1 MYRDTVAQV
10 DLSAI
15 RDNIGDIKASLPA
28 GVKLMAVVKAGGYG
42 HGSAESAAMAERG
55 GADMLAVA
63 YLDEALELRAK
74 GIALPILILTPI
86 HPAEVMFALEHD
98 LMVTVTEADWF
109 RRMAPYRPSSC
120 PAKLQVHVKADTGLG
135 RIGLRTREEWE
146 ALVPW
151 LKAEDVEVAGFY
163 THFATAGQA
172 DTGFLERQY
181 RTFLEMKAWVKASGV
196 EVSNYHCA
204 GSAAALRFPGL
215 AMDMV
220 RIGAAMFGFYPEK
233 LVRSVSLRP
242 AMKLR
247 STLLQVKLLRKGEC
261 IGYDNSYIAE
271 GDEWIGTVPIGYADG
286 WSQSLRGSEML
297 VEGKRVP
304 VVGKICM
311 DQLMVKLPGRCEQ
324 GTEVILIGRQ
334 GDEVITFAE
343 LAGFLGSVP
352 QEISTSLTG
361 RVERIYTRLE
371 EPEREDAKFEN
382 RIYRRNESGKA
393 FAGECASGGASA
405 RRGEAKGRRDQKA
418 WQRGRLWRTAGA
430 RQQGASCAGL
440 P

>member
-15 RDNIGDIKASLPA
+15 RDNVGVIKASLPS

-42 HGSAESAAMAERG
+42 HGAEESAAMAEHA

-74 GIALPILILTPI
+74 GCALPILILTPI
-86 HPAEVMFALEHD
+86 HPSEVMFALEQE

-109 RRMAPYRPSSC
+109 RQMAAYRHPSC
-120 PAKLQVHVKADTGLG
+120 TAKLHVHVKADTGLG
-135 RIGLRTREEWE
+135 RIGFRTREEWD

-151 LKAEDVEVAGFY
+151 LKSEDVEVEGFY
-163 THFATAGQA
+163 THFATAGHA

-181 RTFLEMKAWVKASGV
+181 TAFLEMKAWVKDSGV
-196 EVSNYHCA
+196 QVRHYHCA

-233 LVRSVSLRP
+233 LVHSVKLRP
-242 AMKLR
+242 ALTLR
-247 STLLQVKLLRKGEC
+247 SSLIHVKRLRKGEC
-261 IGYDNSYIAE
+261 IGYDNSYVAE
-271 GDEWIGTVPIGYADG
+271 EDEWIGTVPIGYADG

-297 VEGKRVP
+297 VEGRRVP

-311 DQLMVKLPGRCEQ
+311 DQLMVRLSGWCEP
-324 GTEVILIGRQ
+324 GTEVVLIGRQ
-334 GDEVITFAE
+334 GDETITCSE
-343 LAGFLGSVP
+343 LAGYMGTVP
-352 QEISTSLTG
+352 QEITTSLTG
-361 RVERIYTRLE
+361 RIERIYKQTKE
-371 EPEREDAKFEN
+371 AECGHGHQGNQYCGIGYSGQNAERTSTAE
-382 RIYRRNESGKA
+382 GWL
-393 FAGECASGGASA
+393 AGAVGAQ
-405 RRGEAKGRRDQKA
+405 GRRDQKS
-418 WQRGRLWRTAGA
+418 WQRSGIWRASGA
-430 RQQGASCAGL
+430 CQPEASCAGL
-440 P
+440 S